1 MIHPCVSIIYM
12 ARLSFVSAYTL
23 YWSRLFDRLLL
34 GDGVDLLCKVI
45 NSDIV
50 TGRWCFTVVSTADTN
65 DW

>member
-1 MIHPCVSIIYM
+1 M

-45 NSDIV
+45 NSDVV
-50 TGRWCFTVVSTADTN
+50 TERWCFKVVSTADTN